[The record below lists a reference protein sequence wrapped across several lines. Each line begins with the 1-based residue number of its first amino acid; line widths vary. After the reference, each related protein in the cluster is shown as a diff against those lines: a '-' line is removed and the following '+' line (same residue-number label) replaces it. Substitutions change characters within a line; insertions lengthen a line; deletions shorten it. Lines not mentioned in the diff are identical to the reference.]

1 MASTK
6 LPSDLPSLA
15 LVSPKLEPVTR
26 KTVTMT
32 DPISPETL
40 ESYLAQFTG
49 SENYYRHSLN
59 RKFMHTDGVNYLA
72 EKAGAFWLV
81 DLIASHQLSRK
92 VRAEPFQVWTLTLT
106 GKKNPMA
113 VAECRAD
120 TDAPVLARQK
130 IEFTDFPL
138 KSIKLYCV
146 DGGDGQVILML
157 PSEY

>member
-1 MASTK
+1 
-6 LPSDLPSLA
+6 
-15 LVSPKLEPVTR
+15 
-26 KTVTMT
+26 MT
-32 DPISPETL
+32 ERTITPETL
-40 ESYLAQFTG
+40 QSDLAQFTG
-49 SENYYRHSLN
+49 SEHYYRHGLN
-59 RKFMHTDGVNYLA
+59 RNFMHTDGVNYLA
-72 EKAGAFWLV
+72 EKAGAYWLI

-92 VRAEPFQVWTLTLT
+92 VRAEPFQLWTLTLT

-120 TDAPVLARQK
+120 TDAPVLARQE

-146 DGGDGQVILML
+146 DGGGGRKILML

>member
-1 MASTK
+1 
-6 LPSDLPSLA
+6 
-15 LVSPKLEPVTR
+15 
-26 KTVTMT
+26 MT
-32 DPISPETL
+32 DPTISPETL
-40 ESYLAQFTG
+40 ESDLAQFTG
-49 SENYYRHSLN
+49 SENYYRHALN

-72 EKAGAFWLV
+72 EKARAFWLI
-81 DLIASHQLSRK
+81 DLIASHRLSRK
-92 VRAEPFQVWTLTLT
+92 VRAEPFQLWTLTLT

-120 TDAPVLARQK
+120 TDAPVLARQE

>member
-15 LVSPKLEPVTR
+15 LVSPNLEPVTR

-40 ESYLAQFTG
+40 ESDLAQFTG

-92 VRAEPFQVWTLTLT
+92 VRAEPFQV
-106 GKKNPMA
+106 GP
-113 VAECRAD
+113 
-120 TDAPVLARQK
+120 
-130 IEFTDFPL
+130 
-138 KSIKLYCV
+138 
-146 DGGDGQVILML
+146 
-157 PSEY
+157 